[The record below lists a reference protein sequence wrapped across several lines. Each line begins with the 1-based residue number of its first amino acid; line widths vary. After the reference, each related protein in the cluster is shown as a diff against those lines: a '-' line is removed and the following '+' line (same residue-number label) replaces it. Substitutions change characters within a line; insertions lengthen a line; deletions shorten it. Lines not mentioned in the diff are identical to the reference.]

1 MDGKFAKYA
10 DHVSLE
16 NDFNEMSEI
25 SASQKISRQMR
36 LSDLKMNKNTFGL
49 TEK

>member
-25 SASQKISRQMR
+25 SAKDFQTNAFKWSE
-36 LSDLKMNKNTFGL
+36 N
-49 TEK
+49 E